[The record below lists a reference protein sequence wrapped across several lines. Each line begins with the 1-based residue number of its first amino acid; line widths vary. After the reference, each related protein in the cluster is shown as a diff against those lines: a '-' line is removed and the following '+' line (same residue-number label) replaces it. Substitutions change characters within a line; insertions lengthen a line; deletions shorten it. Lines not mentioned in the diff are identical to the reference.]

1 MKTIKSKRI
10 PISFR
15 KELYEAKLND
25 FNTRMSLQ
33 KLIKNEI
40 KKLLGSEPI
49 EIEFSDALKS
59 FYLNLERV
67 KSEVNTLGLKGDRLA
82 DLLGIDLINLKDL
95 EREYRKVQLC
105 EVPSIEAFTTYAET
119 SDELAKYD
127 ACQTLIKAIEGAK
140 IHLDKIGNFNAY
152 KIKNALLP
160 LLIYNDELQIFEA
173 SNVFI
178 KNDL

>member
-15 KELYEAKLND
+15 KELYEAKLNN
-25 FNTRMSLQ
+25 FNTRMDLQ
-33 KLIKNEI
+33 KLIKNEL

-49 EIEFSDALKS
+49 DIECSEALKS

-82 DLLGIDLINLKDL
+82 DLLGIDLTNLKDL

-105 EVPSIEAFTTYAET
+105 EVPSVEAFTTYAET
-119 SDELAKYD
+119 PDELEKWD
-127 ACQTLIKAIEGAK
+127 ACQLLIKAFEVAK
-140 IHLDKIGNFNAY
+140 IHIDKQGAFNHY
-152 KIKNALLP
+152 KVRNALLP
-160 LLIYNDELQIFEA
+160 MLIFNDHLQKFEP